1 LIAKQYI
8 DLGYSFASP
17 PMIEFDRS
25 GKDKILELITKSVN
39 LSSIYLLGGE
49 PLINEFHDEIIE
61 LLINTDK
68 AKGITLHYSTNL
80 HTDVEKHLERWS
92 KFKLVEISVSID
104 NKGDTVIQCVSV
116 DNVIRNFN
124 NLSEVTICLGIFDKD
139 NILHNFIIKIA
150 NSLSHILKGKTLP
163 NLYKSVFVVVE
174 HENNIVFAG
183 LVDFNGL

>member
-1 LIAKQYI
+1 MNNQLLDNNGFYAERNSCKVWYNKNWLQEYEI
-8 DLGYSFASP
+8 DKLT
-17 PMIEFDRS
+17 DLKR
-25 GKDKILELITKSVN
+25 ELIYCKTVENYIRS
-39 LSSIYLLGGE
+39 
-49 PLINEFHDEIIE
+49 FIE
-61 LLINTDK
+61 
-68 AKGITLHYSTNL
+68 
-80 HTDVEKHLERWS
+80 HL
-92 KFKLVEISVSID
+92 K
-104 NKGDTVIQCVSV
+104 

-139 NILHNFIIKIA
+139 NILHNFIIKIV